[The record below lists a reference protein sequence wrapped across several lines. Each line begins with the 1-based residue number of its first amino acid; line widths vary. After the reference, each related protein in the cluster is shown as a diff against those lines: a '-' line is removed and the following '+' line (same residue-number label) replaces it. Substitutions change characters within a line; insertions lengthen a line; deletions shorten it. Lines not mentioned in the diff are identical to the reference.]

1 MIRKDAYT
9 TGEIAKLCNVTINT
23 VVKWFETGVLKGY
36 KLPSSG
42 ARRIKRTE
50 LLEFMRKHNIPTD
63 AIEGEG
69 VKVLVVDDDADIL
82 KSFRRIFTKKKGY
95 RLLVARTGFEAGFIA
110 SKEKPDIIFL
120 DIALPDLDGR
130 MVIKM
135 IRASEDL
142 EDTRVIAMT
151 GVLEDT
157 ELRKLKKLGFN
168 DYLKKP
174 FSVSQVEKRVRRQLG
189 ILT

>member
-9 TGEIAKLCNVTINT
+9 TGEVAKLCNVTINT
-23 VVKWFETGVLKGY
+23 VVKWFESGVLKGY
-36 KLPSSG
+36 KLPKSG

-50 LLEFMRKHNIPTD
+50 LLEFMRAHNIPTA
-63 AIEGEG
+63 AIEAEG
-69 VKVLVVDDDADIL
+69 IKVLVVDDDPNIL
-82 KSFRRIFTKKKGY
+82 KSFRRVFTKRKGY
-95 RLLVARTGFEAGFIA
+95 YLMEAKTGFEAGFIA

-130 MVIKM
+130 QVIKM

-142 EDTRVIAMT
+142 RDTKVVAIT
-151 GVLEDT
+151 GVLDDAE
-157 ELRKLKKLGFN
+157 LKKLRRQGFN

-174 FSVSQVEKRVRRQLG
+174 FRVSQVERRVRRQLG
-189 ILT
+189 ILS